1 MHRKAITTPTTTHG
15 VTAPLRGLYET
26 RTGLFGRH
34 LPLWEGGAPTQPGE
48 TPPQTP
54 PPATPPASGDG
65 TQTGTDA
72 LNRALAGLLT
82 RHGSSDA
89 VALHLLNE
97 NHTLREQ
104 RRTLQGQV
112 PAAGSVVL
120 TPEQAQAWQAYQEL
134 DADPAAL
141 RTRLE
146 QGSQAAQREQT
157 RELATVSGA
166 NPDVLSDLLRLT
178 GLRAEVRDVAA
189 EGTNPAR
196 REVRLLNAEGQ
207 DQGELRA
214 YVQEHRAAYTT
225 ALFPASTP
233 AQGATGTVLNG
244 QAAGSATGAP
254 SNPFQ
259 AALQGSNAAPR
270 EGQSVVSAF
279 DFAPTPGGQA

>member
-141 RTRLE
+141 ATRLE

-189 EGTNPAR
+189 EGTTPAR

-244 QAAGSATGAP
+244 QAAGSAGVTP
-254 SNPFQ
+254 SSNPIA
-259 AALQGSNAAPR
+259 AALAQGRPAAEGNAAP
-270 EGQSVVSAF
+270 VVDALSF
-279 DFAPTPGGQA
+279 T